1 MPETMPPLKP
11 DTTGPLRDSSP
22 VSIGEEVSVFVKQID
37 SLSTS
42 LLLALKVLTTVRDK
56 VSESM
61 TKFFDKHGT
70 LLQETEGFRSYS
82 VATQH
87 SSKSESLKKQFDHA
101 EFSLTILPRSFLFS
115 LVTQFE
121 AYFARLLRAL
131 YHMKPEMLNPSDT
144 ILSFAKLLE
153 LNSIDAAKE
162 YLLEKEI
169 GAVLRKSPLEQFTWL
184 ENKFEVSIRKELMTW
199 PAFNEAVERNNHFV
213 YRNGIISSQYIDVCK
228 RFGVPLDRTFVV
240 GGTLPVNQEYFDAAY
255 RSVYEIAVK
264 VAQLLWRRLQP
275 DDLEAA
281 DKNLFSIT
289 HELIALEKF
298 NLAIILLDFA
308 ALTVKKHFNEES
320 RRAFIINRAQAYK
333 WNRQENIC
341 SLILSKDDWAGQD
354 ERFQLAVAVL
364 NDDFALAARIMEKI
378 GAGSAQDASYR
389 DWPLFKEFRKSPE
402 FLQTYEKI
410 FNKPFVTIALVP
422 KLVA

>member
-1 MPETMPPLKP
+1 MPDNLPPLKM
-11 DTTGPLRDSSP
+11 DTTGPLRNSSP
-22 VSIGEEVSVFVKQID
+22 VSIGDEVSFFVKQID

-42 LLLALKVLTTVRDK
+42 LLLALKVLSTVREK

-70 LLQETEGFRSYS
+70 LLQETDGFRSYS

-87 SSKSESLKKQFDHA
+87 TSKSESLKKQFDHA

-121 AYFARLLRAL
+121 AYLARLLRAL
-131 YHMKPEMLNPSDT
+131 YYLKPEMLDPSDN

-169 GAVLRKSPLEQFTWL
+169 EAVLRKSPTEQFTWL
-184 ENKFEVSIRKELMTW
+184 ENKFEVSLRKELMTW

-213 YRNGIISSQYIDVCK
+213 YRNGIVSSQYIDVCK
-228 RFGVPLDRTFVV
+228 RFGVPLDKTVVV
-240 GGTLPVNQEYFDAAY
+240 GGTLPVSPEYFDSSY
-255 RSVYEIAVK
+255 RCVYEIAVK
-264 VAQLLWRRLQP
+264 TAHLLWRRLQP

-281 DKNLFSIT
+281 DKNLFTMT
-289 HELIALEKF
+289 HELISLEKY

-308 ALTVKKHFNEES
+308 TLTLKNHFNEES

-333 WNRQENIC
+333 WNKQENIC

-364 NDDFALAARIMEKI
+364 NDDFELASRIMEKI
-378 GAGSAQDASYR
+378 GASSAQDTSYR
-389 DWPLFKEFRKSPE
+389 DWPLFKEFRKSSE

-410 FNKPFVTIALVP
+410 FHKPFVTIALVP